1 MSYKFIDIL
10 YLSDVLFVFNLN
22 FFDPLA
28 IETQIETFNFQKGER
43 MLKNREETYMKQN
56 TY

>member
-22 FFDPLA
+22 TFDLLA